1 MKGKRKTG
9 AVSGWRHGPALG
21 QKIEQKRPVKNAG
34 RFFFVSLQS
43 EEISGIIYIE

>member
-34 RFFFVSLQS
+34 RVLFVSMHL
-43 EEISGIIYIE
+43 EEICGVKFVV